1 MCSSGH
7 WDCLRNTLQRNVENQ
22 NILSLFDVKKENIAC
37 DVGVKMLRY
46 YLYNVKKDKC
56 FREKVAKQVDW
67 SQRFANEIYSICIHW
82 YLKKRSYITVSRPW
96 TKLKVV
102 LVETHK
108 LELKG
113 SIYFSNNQCKILYQ
127 DEYLFVCVVILHYR
141 SNKCIQCPI
150 WRQIQPIHCI
160 HYIWRH
166 WFWLANGY
174 IRKPRVLSYV
184 IKYSCRK
191 VQQYSSWE
199 KWIGLFI
206 FIDLTKC
213 APQFETASRW
223 WDLGQTQSC
232 ANEVKRWCA
241 VRWIWLNIPLS
252 HPIAFGPLD
261 TF

>member
-1 MCSSGH
+1 M
-7 WDCLRNTLQRNVENQ
+7 
-22 NILSLFDVKKENIAC
+22 
-37 DVGVKMLRY
+37 
-46 YLYNVKKDKC
+46 
-56 FREKVAKQVDW
+56 
-67 SQRFANEIYSICIHW
+67 
-82 YLKKRSYITVSRPW
+82 
-96 TKLKVV
+96 
-102 LVETHK
+102 
-108 LELKG
+108 KG

-184 IKYSCRK
+184 IKNSCRK

-213 APQFETASRW
+213 APQFETASQKHYNQGFQCLYHTVNDSFCKLNWKHKAGNRVW
-223 WDLGQTQSC
+223 VFRSQSQC
-232 ANEVKRWCA
+232 RLLHVNLNVKFFFA
-241 VRWIWLNIPLS
+241 EL
-252 HPIAFGPLD
+252 F
-261 TF
+261 